1 MKMKFLC
8 RLLFAFALLALVPGA
23 WGQSKHS
30 AADVSAM
37 LSTVGV
43 HPGDQATVAV
53 EVDVHDGLHAQSH
66 TPSDPSNIRFVGPP
80 DKHDLAAW
88 GDVQYPAGTD
98 LTLAELGKLNV
109 YLGKTIFRIP
119 VTISADAKPGALK
132 LAGKIFF
139 QACNDKS
146 CFPPETIKFSVDT
159 TILPAAAPVVAN
171 ALFPAQ
177 TTAAGPATAPA
188 ITQNT
193 TVSDSVNK
201 GGGGFFDLA
210 NAGAGV
216 AFTAAFL
223 IGLIFN
229 LMPCVLPVLPLKI
242 MGFYEV
248 SQHNRA
254 KSVALGAVFS
264 TGLIAS
270 FGVLAVL
277 VVGMKV
283 LNWGGL
289 FQHAWFTA
297 TISLVLVA
305 MAISTFGF
313 FTVNVPTAMYS
324 FTPRHDTYTGNFLFG
339 ILTAALSTP
348 CTFGMFVGL
357 LTWSLNEPRWI
368 GVSAI
373 MMVGVGMAFP
383 YFALSAIPEVARKFP
398 HAGPWAEVVKQMMG
412 FMLLA
417 TAVYFAR
424 PFFQHILSEHAFY
437 WTLFAVLAGAG
448 VFIVARGI
456 QLSKNLVPRLVCC
469 VIAILI
475 VVPSFAAVR
484 RLTIEPFKWTPYTP
498 QALAAGRSAGTPVL
512 IDFTASWCGNCHYL
526 EAAVLHDSK
535 VVENVH
541 DKKVLMLQA
550 DVTDPGPATELL
562 EKLNSSGAGSVP
574 LTAVYFPNRADPVL
588 LRGIYSVDDLDST
601 LDGGVK

>member
-1 MKMKFLC
+1 MPNPDPS
-8 RLLFAFALLALVPGA
+8 RLLEAFFL
-23 WGQSKHS
+23 
-30 AADVSAM
+30 
-37 LSTVGV
+37 
-43 HPGDQATVAV
+43 
-53 EVDVHDGLHAQSH
+53 
-66 TPSDPSNIRFVGPP
+66 
-80 DKHDLAAW
+80 
-88 GDVQYPAGTD
+88 
-98 LTLAELGKLNV
+98 
-109 YLGKTIFRIP
+109 
-119 VTISADAKPGALK
+119 
-132 LAGKIFF
+132 
-139 QACNDKS
+139 QACNDNT
-146 CFPPETIKFSVDT
+146 CFRPETIKYSVDT
-159 TILPAAAPVVAN
+159 TVLPAGTPTVAN
-171 ALFPAQ
+171 PTFPAETVATGAATKPTIIND
-177 TTAAGPATAPA
+177 TTPPPAT
-188 ITQNT
+188 
-193 TVSDSVNK
+193 
-201 GGGGFFDLA
+201 GGGGFFDLE

-223 IGLIFN
+223 IGMIFN

-248 SQHNRA
+248 SQHNRK
-254 KSVALGAVFS
+254 KSVALGATFS
-264 TGLIAS
+264 FGLVAS

-277 VVGMKV
+277 VVGLKV

-297 TISLVLVA
+297 TIALVLVA

-357 LTWSLNEPRWI
+357 LAWSLKQPSWV
-368 GVSAI
+368 GVAAI

-383 YFALSAIPEVARKFP
+383 YFVLSAIPEVARKMP

-437 WTLFAVLAGAG
+437 WTLFAVLAASGI
-448 VFIVARGI
+448 FIVTRGI
-456 QLSKNLVPRLVCC
+456 QLSKNLTPRLVCGI
-469 VIAILI
+469 IAVLI

-484 RLTIEPFKWTPYTP
+484 RLTIEPFKWTPYSDP
-498 QALAAGRSAGTPVL
+498 VLVAGQLSGKPVL

-535 VVENVH
+535 VVEAVH
-541 DKKVLMLQA
+541 DKNVLMLQA
-550 DVTDPGPATELL
+550 DVTDPGPATNLL
-562 EKLNSSGAGSVP
+562 EKINSSGAGSVP
-574 LTAVYFPNRADPVL
+574 LTAVYFPNRPNPVL
-588 LRGIYSVDDLDST
+588 LKGIYSVDDLINT
-601 LDGGVK
+601 LAGGSK